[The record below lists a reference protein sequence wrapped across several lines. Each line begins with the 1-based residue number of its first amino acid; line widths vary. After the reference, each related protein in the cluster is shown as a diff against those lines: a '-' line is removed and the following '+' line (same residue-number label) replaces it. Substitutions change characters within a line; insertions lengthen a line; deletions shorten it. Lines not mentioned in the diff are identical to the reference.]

1 MGIGCGCQDPLPLGR
16 KTHMGEPS
24 PTCMALPQEAKVASE
39 RLMGH
44 LALCVL
50 IRETGKSFLKASS
63 GFWQRFQGTGLKA
76 ARWPLHTFSFSIL
89 AFLFPHSLSPSC
101 IPLLPLL
108 ISSLVFCPPQMI
120 SAFPFIC
127 PVILSSSCPHLSGVG
142 GDGGIL
148 CGGKTQVLEC
158 SLGFQPNPATF

>member
-1 MGIGCGCQDPLPLGR
+1 MGIGCVCQDPLPLGR
-16 KTHMGEPS
+16 KTHVGEPS
-24 PTCMALPQEAKVASE
+24 PTCMALPQEAKVASA

-50 IRETGKSFLKASS
+50 IRETGKSFLKTSS
-63 GFWQRFQGTGLKA
+63 GFWQRFQGTRLKA

-89 AFLFPHSLSPSC
+89 AFLFPTVSHHPASLASSSHFFFGVLPSP
-101 IPLLPLL
+101 
-108 ISSLVFCPPQMI
+108 MI

-148 CGGKTQVLEC
+148 YGGKTQVLEC
-158 SLGFQPNPATF
+158 SLGFQLNPATF